1 MNRTKMTA
9 ISLFAIGSLA
19 LAAAAYAPHSSTLV
33 KLARAT
39 APSAPCAT
47 TMGFPAE
54 SKPVQPVQQATAY
67 PAPPEEVIAR
77 GHAGA
82 LRPPAAA
89 ATRWRAGEP
98 W

>member
-1 MNRTKMTA
+1 MEEIMNRTKMTA
-9 ISLFAIGSLA
+9 ITLFAIASLA

-54 SKPVQPVQQATAY
+54 SKPVQQAAAY
-67 PAPPEEVIAR
+67 PAPSEEVIAR
-77 GHAGA
+77 GHS
-82 LRPPAAA
+82 AAA
-89 ATRWRAGEP
+89 N
-98 W
+98 